1 MDLISA
7 PLPTIQSDNNY
18 ELACVQELKQINA
31 DILQAIVDSYYAGNT
46 SHCKFVSGICV
57 KLAGGDVLYKTQYQ
71 AIIDLSSTEAEFI
84 AACKAR
90 KYLLYL
96 RTILSE
102 LGRPQMLA
110 TVLYEDNQGALL
122 VATAQKPTKRTR
134 HMYIKHFAIQ
144 YWVQTDLLCL
154 QQINTSNNYADAMTI
169 ALGKS
174 LFYRHND
181 YLMGR
186 IIPT

>member
-102 LGRPQMLA
+102 LGGRPQMLA

-122 VATAQKPTKRTR
+122 VATAQKTNQTHKTYVHQTFRNTILGTDR
-134 HMYIKHFAIQ
+134 FIMLATNQHIK
-144 YWVQTDLLCL
+144 
-154 QQINTSNNYADAMTI
+154 
-169 ALGKS
+169 
-174 LFYRHND
+174 
-181 YLMGR
+181 
-186 IIPT
+186 

>member
-102 LGRPQMLA
+102 LGGRPQMLA

-122 VATAQKPTKRTR
+122 VATAQKPTNAQD
-134 HMYIKHFAIQ
+134 I
-144 YWVQTDLLCL
+144 C
-154 QQINTSNNYADAMTI
+154 TSNISQYNIGYRQIYYACN
-169 ALGKS
+169 KS
-174 LFYRHND
+174 THQ
-181 YLMGR
+181 
-186 IIPT
+186 IIMQMR